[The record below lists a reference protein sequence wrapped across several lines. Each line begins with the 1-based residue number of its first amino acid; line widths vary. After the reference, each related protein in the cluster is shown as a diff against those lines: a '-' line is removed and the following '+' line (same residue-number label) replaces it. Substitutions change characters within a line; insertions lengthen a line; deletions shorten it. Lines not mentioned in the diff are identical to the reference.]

1 MIELNKIVKNNNF
14 IQNYDIYIIWEET
27 KKMTKKKNRVYL

>member
-1 MIELNKIVKNNNF
+1 MIKLNKIVKNNNF